1 MGSLARAMRV
11 GLLLVVA
18 MAAVAARRHEPTAAF
33 TSDDATP
40 PRASRRQLVGYSSTY
55 CIQPS
60 SNDTSNATTILQ
72 PDAACWEQQPTN
84 ATACT
89 ANPNPNSTSSE
100 GCWCA
105 DAQCV
110 VHNSPLFNQL
120 AYCARSTTFVA
131 YDGVEWGEWGE
142 RRTLCHEQV
151 VLGPDEWTY
160 RPADE
165 PAGLLLNEDA
175 FPFWWL
181 RCAVTPN
188 YQWRTDDAVRWAG
201 TEG

>member
-1 MGSLARAMRV
+1 MRV

-18 MAAVAARRHEPTAAF
+18 MAAVAARRHEPTPF
-33 TSDDATP
+33 TSDNATP
-40 PRASRRQLVGYSSTY
+40 PRASRRQLIGYSSTY

-60 SNDTSNATTILQ
+60 NATSNATLQ
-72 PDAACWEQQPTN
+72 ADIACWEQQPAN

-89 ANPNPNSTSSE
+89 ANPNPNSTSE

-105 DAQCV
+105 DALTRQCV
-110 VHNSPLFNQL
+110 VVSNDTSPLFNQL
-120 AYCARSTTFVA
+120 TYCARSTTFVA
-131 YDGVEWGEWGE
+131 YDGVEWGD